1 MRASSAWQKWGLAP
15 PAPIFDKN
23 PLIKMGARGA
33 RPRFISLLPRA
44 ARVLLGLALSLM
56 VSSVLSAQ
64 SPQELYQRALA
75 EEHASGNLIEAIKLY
90 AQAAKAAGDDRTLA
104 AKALIRS
111 ALCQEKLG
119 RSSEAAE
126 SYAEVVRAYP
136 EQRAEISI
144 AQDRLKRLM
153 QALPARSQNSPGGLT
168 DVSALTAPLFASY
181 CNDCH
186 NPSTRSGGLDLSSLN
201 GRNVSERSAVWETVL
216 RRLRARRDPPLNSP
230 RPDHGTY
237 RAVTSKLEEALDGV
251 YSANSPLNLAES
263 TSDTEWA
270 TRIAAFIWGSAP
282 DAVLLD
288 DAQKGR
294 LHSATVLKRQV
305 QRMLRDP
312 KAENLVANFLQP
324 WLLSDR
330 LPPMDPEL
338 LQSMEIE
345 PRLFLESQLQEDHG
359 LLELWTAN
367 YTYINGRLARH
378 YGISGISGGFQRVLW
393 PDRNRAGILGMAGVL
408 AAGSV
413 DGRTSPTRRG
423 IYLFMK
429 FLGMD
434 PPAPPASVP
443 PMVDNPEAALKPMRD
458 RLSSHKVNPSCAS
471 CHGSFD
477 PLGLALENFDALG
490 QWRVTVNGGA
500 AIDASGVFIDG
511 TPFNGPAELRGALLK
526 YSDAYYTNVTQQLL
540 AFALNRKGRM
550 GRLYD
555 YEMPAVRAIV
565 RSAAE
570 GGYRWSS
577 IIAGIITS
585 APFRVRNVAP

>member
-1 MRASSAWQKWGLAP
+1 M
-15 PAPIFDKN
+15 
-23 PLIKMGARGA
+23 
-33 RPRFISLLPRA
+33 RPRLISP
-44 ARVLLGLALSLM
+44 LLGLVLSLM
-56 VSSVLSAQ
+56 PSIVLSAQ
-64 SPQELYQRALA
+64 SPQELYQRALV
-75 EEHASGNLIEAIKLY
+75 EEHANGNLGEAIKLY
-90 AQAAKAAGDDRTLA
+90 AQAAKGAGKDRALA

-119 RSSEAAE
+119 RPGEAAE

-144 AQDRLKRLM
+144 AQDRLKRLT
-153 QALPARSQNSPGGLT
+153 QTLPARSQNSPGGLT
-168 DVSALTAPLFASY
+168 DVSTLTAPLFASY

-186 NPSTRSGGLDLSSLN
+186 NPSARSGGLDLSSLN
-201 GRNVSERSAVWETVL
+201 GRNVSERSAIWETVL
-216 RRLRARRDPPLNSP
+216 RRLRARRDPPLNLP

-237 RAVTSKLEEALDGV
+237 RAVISKLEQALDGA
-251 YSANSPLNLAES
+251 YSANSPLNLAER

-282 DAVLLD
+282 DAVLLA
-288 DAQKGR
+288 DAQNGR
-294 LHSATVLKRQV
+294 LRDATVLKRQV
-305 QRMLRDP
+305 LRMLRDP
-312 KAENLVANFLQP
+312 KAENLVTNFLQP

-338 LQSMEIE
+338 LQSMETE
-345 PRLFLESQLQEDHG
+345 TRLFLESQLREDRG
-359 LLELWTAN
+359 VLELWTAN
-367 YTYINGRLARH
+367 YTYINDRLARH

-393 PDRNRAGILGMAGVL
+393 PDGNRAGIFGMAGIL

-423 IYLFMK
+423 IYVFMK

-434 PPAPPASVP
+434 PPNPPASVP
-443 PMVDNPEAALKPMRD
+443 PMLENPDTAVRSLRD
-458 RLSSHKVNPSCAS
+458 RLSAHKVNPSCAN

-477 PLGLALENFDALG
+477 PLGLALENFDSLG
-490 QWRVTVNGGA
+490 QWRVTMNGA
-500 AIDASGVFIDG
+500 AIDTSGVFIDG
-511 TPFNGPAELRGALLK
+511 TPFNGPAELRAALLK
-526 YSDAYYTNVTQQLL
+526 YGDAYYTNVTQQLL

-570 GGYRWSS
+570 DSYRWSS
-577 IIAGIITS
+577 IIAGIIAS
-585 APFRVRNVAP
+585 APFRMRNVAP